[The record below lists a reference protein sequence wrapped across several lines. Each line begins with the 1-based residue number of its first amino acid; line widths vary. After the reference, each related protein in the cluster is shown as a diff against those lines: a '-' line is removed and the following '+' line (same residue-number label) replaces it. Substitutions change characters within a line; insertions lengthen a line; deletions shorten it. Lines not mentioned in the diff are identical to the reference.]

1 MGQMKPKPKP
11 RAKRKSQVVPND
23 VAEEQE
29 FIQKLKAAFNADLSQ
44 FFTDSLTPDRGY
56 STSIDNLKKLFHTLR
71 KENAT
76 LPQTIARK
84 AIEDAPHNGDCD
96 FLWGDD
102 LACTCWKSRALASID
117 ALAAKTP

>member
-1 MGQMKPKPKP
+1 MKPKPKP

-29 FIQKLKAAFNADLSQ
+29 FIQKLRIAFNADLQQ

-56 STSIDNLKKLFHTLR
+56 ATPIDNLKKLFRAIR

-76 LPQTIARK
+76 LRAS
-84 AIEDAPHNGDCD
+84 
-96 FLWGDD
+96 
-102 LACTCWKSRALASID
+102 LAVWDSIQRG
-117 ALAAKTP
+117 A